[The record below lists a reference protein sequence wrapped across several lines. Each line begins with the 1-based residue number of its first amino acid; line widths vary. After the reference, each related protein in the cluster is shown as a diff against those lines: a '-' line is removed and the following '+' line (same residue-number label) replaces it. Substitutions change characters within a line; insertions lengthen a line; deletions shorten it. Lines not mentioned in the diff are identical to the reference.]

1 MRRALRHSDRAYLQS
16 TNRTLFLGSPGAG
29 ERTRDLLI
37 KFTFSFHHF
46 TAETQR
52 HPQLLK
58 LCTISQLMAALVS
71 SLIQAFF
78 SRQKVPQSFLVLT
91 RQGCQI
97 FLDTLYQNGENI
109 YQIIT
114 KLSNDHKINLALA
127 AIYSKWA

>member
-46 TAETQR
+46 AAETQR

-58 LCTISQLMAALVS
+58 LCPISQQMAALVS

-78 SRQKVPQSFLVLT
+78 PPKSAA
-91 RQGCQI
+91 
-97 FLDTLYQNGENI
+97 
-109 YQIIT
+109 
-114 KLSNDHKINLALA
+114 KLSRAHA
-127 AIYSKWA
+127 AGLPDFS